1 MINKKRLSNRIKK
14 HEGYSRRAYL
24 DQLGNLTI
32 GYGHLIRNKEEFETG
47 KKYSTNA
54 WRRIVYDEYGDPW
67 VAEMLYDPDVVDK
80 SGARVKLELRR
91 LR

>member
-1 MINKKRLSNRIKK
+1 MRIAKLTSPESTHYCK
-14 HEGYSRRAYL
+14 Q
-24 DQLGNLTI
+24 QLKGGLPIIVENL
-32 GYGHLIRNKEEFETG
+32 ETG